1 MTLITLGNNKSD
13 LSDRCDRSYHGPMKT
28 VTTTEAKA
36 KLNSLLIE
44 VDAGE
49 TITITSHGRPIAV
62 LSKAT
67 PPPRKLDQF
76 AGVMTV
82 PEDFNEPM
90 SDEDL
95 ALWGEGA

>member
-1 MTLITLGNNKSD
+1 
-13 LSDRCDRSYHGPMKT
+13 MKT

-36 KLNSLLIE
+36 KLNSLLTE

-49 TITITSHGRPIAV
+49 TI
-62 LSKAT
+62 
-67 PPPRKLDQF
+67 
-76 AGVMTV
+76 TV

-95 ALWGEGA
+95 ALWGEGE

>member
-1 MTLITLGNNKSD
+1 
-13 LSDRCDRSYHGPMKT
+13 MKT

-36 KLNSLLIE
+36 KLNSLLTE

-76 AGVMTV
+76 AGVITV

>member
-1 MTLITLGNNKSD
+1 M
-13 LSDRCDRSYHGPMKT
+13 RT
-28 VTTTEAKA
+28 VSTTEAKA

-67 PPPRKLDQF
+67 PPQRKLDRF
-76 AGVMTV
+76 AGLITV
-82 PEDFNEPM
+82 PDDFNEPM
-90 SDEDL
+90 GDEDL
-95 ALWGEGA
+95 AIWGERG